1 MKSFLILTAFTSS
14 ALASAIQLSNHLMD
28 RDIDPATMNPTLFS
42 VLSVLKTGMPTG
54 PNVPMPT
61 GNSEPDWYQRLPE
74 DVKSLLP
81 SFYPVGPTA
90 QAVVAAATSEVQAS
104 QVVSQVVSSVLQSS
118 VAVPSI
124 ENTVVSA
131 SSSASSSASAASSSL
146 SSTIE
151 SLSSTVDALSSTTLT
166 SQNTFTKTS
175 QSASMATNTQSPSSS
190 AQSSESASQTPS
202 STVLASASAT
212 PSSSLSTGARSV
224 AKIEALAIIAFFSV
238 GAGFCIFA

>member
-1 MKSFLILTAFTSS
+1 MKSFFILTAFTSS
-14 ALASAIQLSNHLMD
+14 ALASAIQLPNHLMD

-81 SFYPVGPTA
+81 SFYPVAPTA

-118 VAVPSI
+118 VAVSSI
-124 ENTVVSA
+124 ETTV
-131 SSSASSSASAASSSL
+131 
-146 SSTIE
+146 
-151 SLSSTVDALSSTTLT
+151 
-166 SQNTFTKTS
+166 
-175 QSASMATNTQSPSSS
+175 SASMATNTQSPSSS

-202 STVLASASAT
+202 SMVLASASAT
-212 PSSSLSTGARSV
+212 PSSSLSTGTRSV
-224 AKIEALAIIAFFSV
+224 ARTEALAIIAFFSV